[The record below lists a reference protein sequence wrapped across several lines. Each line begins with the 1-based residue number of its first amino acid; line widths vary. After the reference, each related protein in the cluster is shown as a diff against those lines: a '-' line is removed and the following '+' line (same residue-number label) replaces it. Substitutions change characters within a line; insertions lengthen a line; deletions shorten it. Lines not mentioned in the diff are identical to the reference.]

1 MTDMP
6 EHVIPLQYSS
16 TNTYLIRGRNGILLF
31 DTGWAGTFREFCR
44 EMGEKEIPV
53 QEISYVLISHFH
65 PDHCGIAQE
74 IADCG
79 AQVAVMDVQR
89 EFVHAADD
97 VLRRG
102 QGYTF
107 HPIDDS
113 KTRLVRLEDSR
124 RFLAESG
131 IDGEILAT
139 PGHSDDSI
147 SLCLDG
153 GCFFVGDLN
162 PLYELEMHRGTRIGE
177 SWEMLL
183 ARCPKMIC
191 YGHAR
196 TALLSDPQT
205 EPGSAQPVPMEQIKP
220 DAEQVSFPESA
231 QKTFPESRIHDQ
243 EYALVR
249 RIMKYTDR
257 GYSAEKIQKKMK
269 ADVPVGWVRDVM
281 RMYLT
286 HTDVSVQGI
295 LDRMEIRGR

>member
-162 PLYELEMHRGTRIGE
+162 PLYELGDAARPVSEDDLLRTREDRAAVGPADRTRE
-177 SWEMLL
+177 
-183 ARCPKMIC
+183 
-191 YGHAR
+191 R
-196 TALLSDPQT
+196 TACADGADKAGRRAGIIS
-205 EPGSAQPVPMEQIKP
+205 GKR
-220 DAEQVSFPESA
+220 AE
-231 QKTFPESRIHDQ
+231 
-243 EYALVR
+243 
-249 RIMKYTDR
+249 
-257 GYSAEKIQKKMK
+257 
-269 ADVPVGWVRDVM
+269 
-281 RMYLT
+281 
-286 HTDVSVQGI
+286 DVSGKQNP
-295 LDRMEIRGR
+295 